1 MEIRIRPYGES
12 DLMAIQ
18 KIWNEVVEAGDAFPG
33 ETPLSLQ
40 ECRGYFASQSLTAVA
55 ELDGRVQGVYI
66 LHPNN
71 IGRAGHIANASYA
84 VSSEARGRGVG
95 EALVR
100 HSLTQLVP
108 HGFAGLQFNAVVS
121 TNKVAIALYEKIGF
135 VRVGTIPGGFRLPDD
150 SYTDIFIFFH
160 PAPRAEKKTAKK
172 ADSARQNA
180 E

>member
-18 KIWNEVVEAGDAFPG
+18 KIWNEVVISGCAFPG
-33 ETPLSLQ
+33 DVPLSLQ

-55 ELDGRVQGVYI
+55 ELDGRVQGLYI

-84 VSSEARGRGVG
+84 VSSEARGHGVG

-100 HSLTQLVP
+100 HSLSQLTAY
-108 HGFAGLQFNAVVS
+108 GFTGLQFNAVVS
-121 TNKVAIALYEKIGF
+121 TNKTAIALYEKLGF
-135 VRVGTIPGGFRLPDD
+135 TKAGTIPGGFRLPDD
-150 SYTDIFIFFH
+150 SFTDIFIYFH
-160 PAPRAEKKTAKK
+160 PAPETEKKK
-172 ADSARQNA
+172 
-180 E
+180 

>member
-18 KIWNEVVEAGDAFPG
+18 KIWNSVVEKGDAFPG

-40 ECRGYFASQSLTAVA
+40 ECRDYFAQQTLTAVA
-55 ELDGRVQGVYI
+55 EAAGRVEGVYI

-84 VSSEARGRGVG
+84 VAPSARGRGVG

-100 HSLTQLVP
+100 HSLGQLRP
-108 HGFAGLQFNAVVS
+108 HGFAGLQFNAVVG
-121 TNKVAIALYEKIGF
+121 TNRAAIALYEKLEF
-135 VRVGTIPGGFRLPDD
+135 TRVGTVPGGFRLPDG
-150 SYTDIFIFFH
+150 SFADIHLYFH
-160 PAPRAEKKTAKK
+160 AAPEKERAPRTAQ
-172 ADSARQNA
+172 DP
-180 E
+180 EEC